1 MYKDV
6 SNYGKG
12 VRDMLGSSV
21 PPKVAW
27 KRNEQDEQKRG
38 TD

>member
-6 SNYGKG
+6 SNYGEG
-12 VRDMLGSSV
+12 VRDMLESSV
-21 PPKVAW
+21 PPKVEW
-27 KRNEQDEQKRG
+27 KRNEQNEQKRE